1 MRLSRVRKAQRQS
14 AIGGWRRSSR
24 GRRLSPRGSTSDGL
38 REQSVL
44 SPFRFR
50 RGSERSNPTAQLL
63 SLASTPAA
71 WVRKNRQSPQTL
83 RSDRRLRAA
92 QRSRFGGVA
101 QPPCDPRCLFPLHT
115 SARPVPARRGKGYN
129 EEDTNDTC
137 RLFRELAVRSQTE
150 HPLRAPLDVLF
161 WVAHCPQDERCA
173 RENFPP
179 ASPQSTDRYIL
190 APLDLHR
197 PSGHRDSRRR
207 SIALWRR

>member
-24 GRRLSPRGSTSDGL
+24 GRRLSPRGSISDGM

-44 SPFRFR
+44 YPFRFR

-63 SLASTPAA
+63 SLASIPAA

-101 QPPCDPRCLFPLHT
+101 QPPCDPRCLSPLHT

-129 EEDTNDTC
+129 EGDTNDTC
-137 RLFRELAVRSQTE
+137 RLFREPAVRSQTE
-150 HPLRAPLDVLF
+150 NPLAARFAELLGTSQGPR
-161 WVAHCPQDERCA
+161 DE
-173 RENFPP
+173 
-179 ASPQSTDRYIL
+179 
-190 APLDLHR
+190 
-197 PSGHRDSRRR
+197 
-207 SIALWRR
+207 